1 MSAAT
6 VTADRPT
13 TRRASASRLTFGG
26 VLKSEWIK
34 LWTLRSTTWTLAITV
49 VLMVGIALMLG
60 FFMNLAVQEMPA
72 EAADATSS
80 ILPGA
85 SIIVGGY
92 QMAQL
97 VVAVLGALIIT
108 GEYSTGMIR
117 STFSAV
123 PRRLPAF
130 FAKLAVLF
138 SVSFVV
144 TLVGVALSY
153 LVTIPFVQETVSLT
167 DGDNVRVLVGS
178 ALYVATIAALS
189 LGIGTLL
196 RSTAGAIFTV
206 MGLLLVIPNILAV
219 VTAFSDNVVLEA
231 IYKYLPSLA
240 GQQLMSM
247 GGIDPMTG
255 MAATGNLAPW
265 AGYGVLAA
273 WTLVTLIAAAVVLKR
288 RDA

>member
-72 EAADATSS
+72 EAADATSA

-85 SIIVGGY
+85 SIVVGGY

-144 TLVGVALSY
+144 TLAGVALSY

-273 WTLVTLIAAAVVLKR
+273 WTLVTLAAAAVVLKR

>member
-1 MSAAT
+1 MTAAT
-6 VTADRPT
+6 VSAARPT
-13 TRRASASRLTFGG
+13 AQRAPSARLTFGG

-34 LWTLRSTTWTLAITV
+34 LWTLRSTVWTLSITV
-49 VLMVGIALMLG
+49 VVMVGIALMFG
-60 FFMNLAVQEMPA
+60 FFMNLATENLSA
-72 EAADATSS
+72 EDAAATSA
-80 ILPGA
+80 ILPSA
-85 SIIVGGY
+85 AVVVSGY

-97 VVAVLGALIIT
+97 VVGVLGVLIIT

-130 FAKLAVLF
+130 FAKLIVLF
-138 SVSFVV
+138 SISFVV

-153 LVTIPFVQETVSLT
+153 LVTIPFVPQAVDLA
-167 DGDNVRVLVGS
+167 DGDSIRVLVGA

-196 RSTAGAIFTV
+196 RSTAGSIFTV
-206 MGLLLVIPNILAV
+206 MGLLLVVPNILAI
-219 VTAFSDNVVLEA
+219 VTAFSDNVVIEA

-240 GQQLMSM
+240 GQQLMAM

-255 MAATGNLAPW
+255 AMATDGLSPW
-265 AGYGVLAA
+265 GGYWVLVA
-273 WTLVTLIAAAVVLKR
+273 WTVAVLLAAAVVLKR